1 MQLLVAL
8 IALLPS
14 VVHASDF
21 TSDGYVVDGIVRTA
35 PETFMPDE
43 VHDNHRKFVTI
54 LAIAHAHDWLSAS
67 GEFNQQDLVSVM
79 EREYD
84 QPSSFTLYVVKRMCN
99 KGIVSESS
107 KAGVFRINERYAN
120 CKLIDLLQAY
130 GFDSDDEDTMQMI
143 SIALAEKEQGQEQ
156 EQEQAEEVRTVT
168 GTVYDAA
175 TNTPLAGVRVQAT
188 GHKRVTAMTDADGK
202 YKLNIP
208 SYVTLLNFS
217 TQGYALVQKAVSG
230 ADVVN
235 VRIYADDF
243 TATYSDDIVIA
254 AERGFEEEGSWALS
268 VDADIQNKLGA
279 DVRAVTRSG
288 SPAMGT
294 AMFIRGLN
302 SLNANTQPLFVV
314 DGVIWDMQEGNETVH
329 MGLYNNVHNAIDV
342 NDIRD
347 VKVLKN
353 GTAIYGARGANGVV
367 LINTKRGESMAT
379 RITANIYAN
388 VALAPTTQSMMGAEE
403 YRVYAND
410 LIGTMDVSANRNIP
424 FLRGDEDFIYYKKF
438 HNNTDWTDLVYRE
451 AFTQNYKVNV
461 EGGDDIAMYN
471 FSFGYTMA
479 DSPLKGNSFDRLNIR
494 LNSDILLAENFT
506 TRFDISYAR
515 AGREVLDDGM
525 REDPTAFPVTS
536 TGVLAAVKSPFLS
549 PYRYATTGEISSIY
563 DVADSYAFDIV
574 QASGVTYPNNSLYNP
589 VTILTKG
596 EGTQKNE
603 LEYTNMGITVAP
615 ELVLGDFKITE
626 TFNYSLHRVSEKY
639 YLPYATPADN
649 TYYHFHVASLNGKIG
664 NYVSSFFGKEAAL
677 SSDTRVDWSKVFGA
691 HSIDVFGGFRYTNF
705 NFDSSSIAGAN
716 TGSDNAF
723 NVSTSL
729 DHLDSDGDKNV
740 WSNMAWY
747 LSADYSYKTRYFL
760 QLAASLETSS
770 RFGGNADDALKM
782 CGVAW
787 GFFPSVQAAWLVS
800 SEPWFKVSP
809 VNMLKL
815 RAGYDIAGNDAIDY
829 FAARSYLQAVKFY
842 GQSMGLQLGNVE
854 NDGVK
859 WEKTARFNVGLDASL
874 FDNRLAL
881 SFDWYT
887 SKTSDLLVQK
897 QYQYVTG
904 MGKYWSNG
912 GELKNTGFEATVNA
926 KLINKKDWQWELG
939 ASVGHYKNEITALD
953 EPIDPV
959 SVYGGEVA
967 TLVGESI
974 GSFWGYK
981 TDGVIASTEEA
992 DKLGLFQRD
1001 ATGAKQYFKAGD
1013 MKFVDTNP
1021 GNDPGCIDEN
1031 DKVVI
1036 GNPNPD
1042 FYGNIFTRLKYK
1054 NLQLDIN
1061 CNYSVGN
1068 DVYNYYRQQLESGSS
1083 FFNQTEA
1090 MLNRWTVDG
1099 QKTDIPVVAYG
1110 DPTGNSR
1117 FSDRWIEDGSYFRV
1131 KAIKLSYEIPVTT
1144 AWLQGL
1150 SVWCAAENVL
1160 TLTDYKGNDPE
1171 FSVNNNV
1178 LYQGVDAGLLPQ
1190 TRSFHLG
1197 VKVNL

>member
-1 MQLLVAL
+1 MLM
-8 IALLPS
+8 PS
-14 VVHASDF
+14 AVHASEAL
-21 TSDGYVVDGIVRTA
+21 SDGYVANDSVKVEVAATNDVRT
-35 PETFMPDE
+35 
-43 VHDNHRKFVTI
+43 I
-54 LAIAHAHDWLSAS
+54 
-67 GEFNQQDLVSVM
+67 
-79 EREYD
+79 
-84 QPSSFTLYVVKRMCN
+84 
-99 KGIVSESS
+99 
-107 KAGVFRINERYAN
+107 
-120 CKLIDLLQAY
+120 
-130 GFDSDDEDTMQMI
+130 
-143 SIALAEKEQGQEQ
+143 
-156 EQEQAEEVRTVT
+156 T

-175 TNTPLAGVRVQAT
+175 TNTPMAGVRVQAT
-188 GHKRVTAMTDADGK
+188 GHKRITAMTDAEGR

-217 TQGYALVQKAVSG
+217 TQEYLLVQKAVG
-230 ADVVN
+230 DRDIIN
-235 VRIYADDF
+235 VRL
-243 TATYSDDIVIA
+243 YSDKFAVNYNEDIVLT
-254 AERGFEEEGSWALS
+254 AERGFDEEGSWALS

-279 DVRAVTRSG
+279 DVRSITRSG
-288 SPAMGT
+288 TPGIGN

-314 DGVIWDMQEGNETVH
+314 DGVIWDMQEGNESIH
-329 MGLYNNVHNAIDV
+329 MGLYNNILNAIDV

-353 GTAIYGARGANGVV
+353 GTAIYGARAANGVV

-388 VALAPTTQSMMGAEE
+388 VALAPKTLDMLGAEA

-410 LIGTMDVSANRNIP
+410 LIGTMDVNANRMIP
-424 FLRGDEDFIYYKKF
+424 FLRTDKDFVYYNKF

-451 AFTQNYKVNV
+451 AVTQNYKVNV
-461 EGGDDIAMYN
+461 EGGDDVAMYN
-471 FSFGYTMA
+471 FSFGYSMS
-479 DSPLKGNSFDRLNIR
+479 DSPLKGNNFDRLNIR
-494 LNSDILLAENFT
+494 LNSDIVLADNLT

-515 AGREVLDDGM
+515 VGREVLDDGM
-525 REDPTAFPVTS
+525 REDPTAFPVSS
-536 TGVLAAVKSPFLS
+536 TGVLAAIKSPFLS
-549 PYRYATTGEISSIY
+549 PYRYATTGEISSIL
-563 DVADSYAFDIV
+563 DTSDTFAFDV
-574 QASGVTYPNNSLYNP
+574 VRAAGVAYPNNSYYNP
-589 VTILTKG
+589 MTILTKASAK
-596 EGTQKNE
+596 EKNE

-639 YLPYATPADN
+639 YLPYSTSSDN
-649 TYYHFHVASLNGKIG
+649 TQYHFFVQSLNGRIG
-664 NYVSSFFGKEAAL
+664 NYISSFFGKEAAL

-691 HSIDVFGGFRYTNF
+691 HSFDVTGGFRYTNF
-705 NFDSSSIAGAN
+705 NFDSSSVAGAN
-716 TGSDNAF
+716 SGSDNKF
-723 NVSTSL
+723 DVSTSL
-729 DHLDSDGDKNV
+729 DHLSSEGSKNV

-760 QLAASLETSS
+760 QLAASLESSS
-770 RFGGNADDALKM
+770 RFGNNADDALKM

-787 GFFPSVQAAWLVS
+787 GFFPSVQAAWLMS
-800 SEPWFKVSP
+800 SESWFNLKP

-815 RAGYDIAGNDAIDY
+815 RAGYDITGNDAIDY
-829 FAARSYLQAVKFY
+829 LAARSYLQAVKFY
-842 GQSMGLQLGNVE
+842 DQSMGLQLGNVE

-859 WEKTARFNVGLDASL
+859 WEKTARFNVGFDAML

-881 SFDWYT
+881 SFDWYK

-897 QYQYVTG
+897 DYQYVTG
-904 MGKYWSNG
+904 MGKYWANG
-912 GELKNTGFEATVNA
+912 GELENTGIEATVSA
-926 KLINKKDWQWELG
+926 KLINTKNWQWELG

-953 EPIDPV
+953 EEIEPV

-967 TLVGESI
+967 TKVGESI

-981 TDGVIASTEEA
+981 TDGVISSTAEAEE
-992 DKLGLFQRD
+992 LGLFQRD

-1013 MKFVDTNP
+1013 MKFVDANP
-1021 GNDPGCIDEN
+1021 GSDPGCIDEN

-1042 FYGNIFTRLKYK
+1042 FYGNLFTRLSYK
-1054 NLQLDIN
+1054 NLKLDIN

-1068 DVYNYYRQQLESGSS
+1068 DVYNYYRQQLENGSS
-1083 FFNQTEA
+1083 FFNQTSA
-1090 MLNRWTVDG
+1090 MANRWAIDG
-1099 QKTDIPVVAYG
+1099 QKTDIPAVAYG

-1131 KAIKLSYEIPVTT
+1131 KAIKLTYDVPVT
-1144 AWLQGL
+1144 ANWLQGL

-1160 TLTDYKGNDPE
+1160 TLTEYKGNDPE

>member
-1 MQLLVAL
+1 MYMRQFMKLSVAL
-8 IALLPS
+8 VMLMPS
-14 VVHASDF
+14 AVHASEAL
-21 TSDGYVVDGIVRTA
+21 SDGYVANDSVKVEVAATNDVRT
-35 PETFMPDE
+35 
-43 VHDNHRKFVTI
+43 I
-54 LAIAHAHDWLSAS
+54 
-67 GEFNQQDLVSVM
+67 
-79 EREYD
+79 
-84 QPSSFTLYVVKRMCN
+84 
-99 KGIVSESS
+99 
-107 KAGVFRINERYAN
+107 
-120 CKLIDLLQAY
+120 
-130 GFDSDDEDTMQMI
+130 
-143 SIALAEKEQGQEQ
+143 
-156 EQEQAEEVRTVT
+156 T

-175 TNTPLAGVRVQAT
+175 TNTPMAGVRVQAT
-188 GHKRVTAMTDADGK
+188 GHKRITAMTDAEGR

-217 TQGYALVQKAVSG
+217 TQEYLLVQKAVG
-230 ADVVN
+230 DRDIIN
-235 VRIYADDF
+235 VRL
-243 TATYSDDIVIA
+243 YSDKFAVNYNEDIVLT
-254 AERGFEEEGSWALS
+254 AERGFDEEGSWALS

-279 DVRAVTRSG
+279 DVRSITRSG
-288 SPAMGT
+288 TPGIGN

-314 DGVIWDMQEGNETVH
+314 DGVIWDMQEGNESIH
-329 MGLYNNVHNAIDV
+329 MGLYNNILNAIDV

-353 GTAIYGARGANGVV
+353 GTAIYGARAANGVV

-388 VALAPTTQSMMGAEE
+388 VALAPKTLDMLGAEA

-410 LIGTMDVSANRNIP
+410 LIGTMDVNANRMIP
-424 FLRGDEDFIYYKKF
+424 FLRTDKDFVYYNKF

-451 AFTQNYKVNV
+451 AVTQNYKVNV
-461 EGGDDIAMYN
+461 EGGDDVAMYN
-471 FSFGYTMA
+471 FSFGYSMS
-479 DSPLKGNSFDRLNIR
+479 DSPLKGNNFDRLNIR
-494 LNSDILLAENFT
+494 LNSDIVLADNLT

-515 AGREVLDDGM
+515 VGREVLDDGM
-525 REDPTAFPVTS
+525 REDPTAFPVSS
-536 TGVLAAVKSPFLS
+536 TGVLAAIKSPFLS
-549 PYRYATTGEISSIY
+549 PYRYATTGEISSIL
-563 DVADSYAFDIV
+563 DTSDTFAFDV
-574 QASGVTYPNNSLYNP
+574 VRAAGVAYPNNSYYNP
-589 VTILTKG
+589 MTILTKASAK
-596 EGTQKNE
+596 EKNE

-639 YLPYATPADN
+639 YLPYSTSSDN
-649 TYYHFHVASLNGKIG
+649 TQYHFFVQSLNGRIG
-664 NYVSSFFGKEAAL
+664 NYISSFFGKEAAL

-691 HSIDVFGGFRYTNF
+691 HSFDVTGGFRYTNF
-705 NFDSSSIAGAN
+705 NFDSSSVAGAN
-716 TGSDNAF
+716 SGSDNKF
-723 NVSTSL
+723 DVSTSL
-729 DHLDSDGDKNV
+729 DHLSSEGSKNV

-760 QLAASLETSS
+760 QLAASLESSS
-770 RFGGNADDALKM
+770 RFGNNADDALKM

-787 GFFPSVQAAWLVS
+787 GFFPSVQAAWLMS
-800 SEPWFKVSP
+800 SESWFNLKP

-815 RAGYDIAGNDAIDY
+815 RAGYDITGNDAIDY
-829 FAARSYLQAVKFY
+829 LAARSYLQAVKFY
-842 GQSMGLQLGNVE
+842 DQSMGLQLGNVE

-859 WEKTARFNVGLDASL
+859 WEKTARFNVGFDAML

-881 SFDWYT
+881 SFDWYK

-897 QYQYVTG
+897 DYQYVTG
-904 MGKYWSNG
+904 MGKYWANG
-912 GELKNTGFEATVNA
+912 GELENTGIEATVSA
-926 KLINKKDWQWELG
+926 KLINTKNWQWELG

-953 EPIDPV
+953 EEIEPV

-967 TLVGESI
+967 TKVGESI

-981 TDGVIASTEEA
+981 TDGVISSTAEAEE
-992 DKLGLFQRD
+992 LGLFQRD

-1013 MKFVDTNP
+1013 MKFVDANP
-1021 GNDPGCIDEN
+1021 GSDPGCIDEN

-1042 FYGNIFTRLKYK
+1042 FYGNLFTRLSYK
-1054 NLQLDIN
+1054 NLKLDIN

-1068 DVYNYYRQQLESGSS
+1068 DVYNYYRQQLENGSS
-1083 FFNQTEA
+1083 FFNQTSA
-1090 MLNRWTVDG
+1090 MANRWAIDG
-1099 QKTDIPVVAYG
+1099 QKTDIPAVAYG

-1131 KAIKLSYEIPVTT
+1131 KAIKLTYDVPVT
-1144 AWLQGL
+1144 ANWLQGL

-1160 TLTDYKGNDPE
+1160 TLTEYKGNDPE